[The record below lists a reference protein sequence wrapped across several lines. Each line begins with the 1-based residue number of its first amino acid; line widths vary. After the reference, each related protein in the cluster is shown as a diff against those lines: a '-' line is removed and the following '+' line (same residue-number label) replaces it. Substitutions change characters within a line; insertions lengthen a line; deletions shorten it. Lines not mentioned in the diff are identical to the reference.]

1 MAERGNESIHVLKIN
16 PQFAIRNAQS
26 EDIAVKN
33 ALKVLNELKE
43 EGLIR
48 DYAIGGAI
56 AALRWTEPFFTQD
69 LDIFI
74 VLEKEA
80 DEKGLIILSPI
91 YEYLKS
97 KGYVWKGHWIII
109 EGVPVDMFP
118 ADSLEK
124 EAVEQA
130 QEAEYEE
137 VRTKVIIPE
146 YLIAL
151 FLRAGRDK
159 DLRKIQ
165 MLLEQ
170 CEIDRERLEKI
181 LSQCGL
187 REKFRDFEEKR
198 HGG

>member
-1 MAERGNESIHVLKIN
+1 M
-16 PQFAIRNAQS
+16 
-26 EDIAVKN
+26 KN
-33 ALKVLNELKE
+33 ALKVLNELREK
-43 EGLIR
+43 GLIK

-74 VLEKEA
+74 LLEKEA
-80 DEKGLIILSPI
+80 DEKGLTILSPI

-97 KGYVWKGHWIII
+97 KGYVWKGQWIMI

-118 ADSLEK
+118 ADPLEE

-130 QEAEYEE
+130 QEAEYEG
-137 VRTKVIIPE
+137 VRTKVVIPE

-159 DLRKIQ
+159 DWRKIQ

-170 CEIDRERLEKI
+170 CEIDRERLQRI
-181 LSQCGL
+181 LSHYGL
-187 REKFRDFEEKR
+187 YEKFSDFEEKR
-198 HGG
+198 YGR

>member
-1 MAERGNESIHVLKIN
+1 MR
-16 PQFAIRNAQS
+16 
-26 EDIAVKN
+26 N

-43 EGLIR
+43 KGLIK

-56 AALRWTEPFFTQD
+56 AVLRWTEPFFTQD

-74 VLEKEA
+74 LLEKEV

-97 KGYVWKGHWIII
+97 KGYIWKGHWIMI

-118 ADSLEK
+118 ADPLEK

-130 QEAEYEE
+130 QEAEYEG
-137 VRTKVIIPE
+137 VKTKVIIPE

-159 DLRKIQ
+159 DWRKI
-165 MLLEQ
+165 Q
-170 CEIDRERLEKI
+170 CEIDRARLQRI
-181 LSQCGL
+181 LRQYGL
-187 REKFRDFEEKR
+187 YEKFRDFEEKYR
-198 HGG
+198 GR

>member
-1 MAERGNESIHVLKIN
+1 M
-16 PQFAIRNAQS
+16 
-26 EDIAVKN
+26 KN
-33 ALKVLNELKE
+33 ALKVLNELRKK
-43 EGLIR
+43 GLIK

-74 VLEKEA
+74 LLEKEG
-80 DEKGLIILSPI
+80 DEKGLIVLTPI

-97 KGYVWKGHWIII
+97 KGHVWKGHWIMI

-118 ADSLEK
+118 ADPLEK

-130 QEAEYEE
+130 LETEYEG

-146 YLIAL
+146 HLIAL

-159 DLRKIQ
+159 DWRKIQ

-170 CEIDRERLEKI
+170 CEIDRGRLQRI
-181 LSQCGL
+181 LSQYGL
-187 REKFRDFEEKR
+187 YERFRDFEEKR
-198 HGG
+198 YGR